1 MSVNEL
7 IVLDRRFLLYNVR
20 DYILGVVV
28 SSHSID
34 NMIEFSLSHMFCA
47 RAFSC
52 SISSQLYWSC
62 RLSWWEKKFKYVS
75 VWFGFRY
82 TFFVLLLYSVSP
94 SILSRWFRT
103 FSYTGWKKTL
113 VHFGF
118 PLYLFI
124 ALLPN

>member
-20 DYILGVVV
+20 GYIFGVVV

-62 RLSWWEKKFKYVS
+62 VVCHGGRRNSNMYRYGLV
-75 VWFGFRY
+75 FGIH
-82 TFFVLLLYSVSP
+82 FFVILLYSV
-94 SILSRWFRT
+94 
-103 FSYTGWKKTL
+103 KKTL
-113 VHFGF
+113 VHFVF
-118 PLYLFI
+118 PLY
-124 ALLPN
+124 